1 MRNIVKVLALGLV
14 LAATPAA
21 QATVSSVGFDLTT
34 PNMAAADPTGNI
46 NSATLFTLQ
55 NMGSTNNTSGFFDG
69 LPPQDFGVVA
79 FSPGVGDSLIIRSP
93 AFGIFVSSAFTTV
106 VNTSGF
112 LNLLINGTWTEGSFR
127 TSTSSSPA
135 EVRIGL
141 TQTPPMDGQISFSGT
156 MSTTPVSVVPEP
168 SAAWLFVTGIIG
180 VLVAGTRLKKMVL

>member
-1 MRNIVKVLALGLV
+1 MKNIIKVIAFALV
-14 LAATPAA
+14 LAPAA
-21 QATVSSVGFDLTT
+21 HASVSSVGFDLTT

-46 NSATLFTLQ
+46 NSATSFTLQ

-69 LPPQDFGVVA
+69 LPPQDFGVVS
-79 FSPGVGDSLIIRSP
+79 FSPGVGGSLIIRSP

-112 LNLLINGTWTEGSFR
+112 LNLLVDGSWTEGSFR

-141 TQTPPMDGQISFSGT
+141 TQTPPSDGQISFSGT

-168 SAAWLFVTGIIG
+168 SAAWLFCTGIIG
-180 VLVAGTRLKKMVL
+180 IFMAGSRLKKMVL